1 MTARKSGT
9 RRSPQ
14 CTKNPPRRHL
24 LGAGAQTVRAQ
35 SMASPAKLRRNPG
48 ATQRRDRQ
56 RGHAQRGYPS
66 LPPDSVRASG
76 NACLIETI
84 KALAQ
89 RVYGIRSYANALLH
103 FLMRANARLDHINMI
118 KALRASWRDELI
130 KLTRRHLKPSPQAY
144 IRVYDRKF
152 DVDAVA
158 I

>member
-1 MTARKSGT
+1 M
-9 RRSPQ
+9 
-14 CTKNPPRRHL
+14 
-24 LGAGAQTVRAQ
+24 
-35 SMASPAKLRRNPG
+35 
-48 ATQRRDRQ
+48 
-56 RGHAQRGYPS
+56 
-66 LPPDSVRASG
+66 
-76 NACLIETI
+76 IETI

-118 KALRASWRDELI
+118 KALRASWRDGLI

>member
-14 CTKNPPRRHL
+14 CTKKSASPPPPRCGRANRARPVR
-24 LGAGAQTVRAQ
+24 GKPCQT
-35 SMASPAKLRRNPG
+35 RRNRG

-56 RGHAQRGYPS
+56 RGRAQRGYPS

-76 NACLIETI
+76 NAYLIETI

-103 FLMRANARLDHINMI
+103 FLMRANARALTNINMI

-144 IRVYDRKF
+144 IRVYERKF
-152 DVDAVA
+152 GTSMQ
-158 I
+158 